1 MTGRASKGTG
11 RGSGEL
17 VIFRFLFC
25 FWLGKYVYSMTI
37 QVVYLWCMCFS
48 SMNDAYNLKIKS
60 FFKKKIYLCRI
71 FIKDKVE
78 FKVIFF
84 PNTLKINSW
93 PSCIQ
98 HCRVTFN
105 VMLILLSLCVCLYI
119 FEDFTIF
126 LFGFL
131 NLIFLILL

>member
-84 PNTLKINSW
+84 RTLWKLTHGLLAYSTAVWHLMSCWFFCLYVSVSTFLKIL
-93 PSCIQ
+93 Q
-98 HCRVTFN
+98 FF
-105 VMLILLSLCVCLYI
+105 SLV
-119 FEDFTIF
+119 
-126 LFGFL
+126 
-131 NLIFLILL
+131 FLIWSS